1 MPFCLYKVHIT
12 FASSIEIGM
21 VRFAA
26 VRHNAPQI
34 PKHLNFMLELGVFLQ
49 KRLNSDV
56 LSGGENE
63 HQSAGKTL
71 GSGQNLAFAS

>member
-1 MPFCLYKVHIT
+1 MSWAYFDKK
-12 FASSIEIGM
+12 S
-21 VRFAA
+21 
-26 VRHNAPQI
+26 
-34 PKHLNFMLELGVFLQ
+34 LNLA
-49 KRLNSDV
+49 V